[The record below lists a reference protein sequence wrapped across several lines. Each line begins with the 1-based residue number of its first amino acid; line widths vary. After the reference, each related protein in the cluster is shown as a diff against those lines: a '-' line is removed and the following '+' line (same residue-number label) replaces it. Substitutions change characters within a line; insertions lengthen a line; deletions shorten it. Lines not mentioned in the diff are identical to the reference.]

1 MANSSVSNLANSRRR
16 PNLHGQRDAI
26 VEWSFIREK
35 ALKVLLGEVGAEL
48 NLACRIQ
55 RDNAP
60 TDERFERLHDR
71 RESGGGRTFAF
82 EHVWER

>member
-1 MANSSVSNLANSRRR
+1 
-16 PNLHGQRDAI
+16 

-60 TDERFERLHDR
+60 TDERPSACMIDGKA
-71 RESGGGRTFAF
+71 GGGRTFAF
-82 EHVWER
+82 EHVWET